1 MTRPAPPN
9 ARSRN
14 VQARRDVEDDMAA
27 AYGAEQRR
35 RFPGRIFCWA
45 RITSPRW
52 LRRISRA
59 PNHRRGSRENSHDK
73 SSPQAKN
80 AKPVTM
86 KVCVIGAGAIGG
98 LLAAKLA
105 RAGEDVSVVARGAHL
120 AAIASS
126 GLTLIEEGAQT
137 VAKVKASDRIADFG
151 EQDLIILG
159 MKAHQVAAVIG
170 DLPAI
175 MGPRTAVLTAQNG
188 IPWWYFFKHGGPHE
202 GARLESVDPG
212 GVIADHLPIDRVLA
226 SVVYPA
232 AEIERPGVIRHIEGN
247 RFSLAEID
255 GSKSE
260 RILRVSEAFT
270 RAGFQGP
277 GGRRRARR
285 NLDETLGQ
293 SELQPDQRANARDA
307 RGHLRIR
314 ADARA
319 RRQYD
324 AGGASDRRGAR
335 RAVQNFARTA
345 HRRRRVVGAHKTSM
359 LQDIEAG
366 RAIEA
371 DALLGSVIELGVLV
385 GVGDAAPRC
394 DLRGG

>member
-1 MTRPAPPN
+1 
-9 ARSRN
+9 
-14 VQARRDVEDDMAA
+14 
-27 AYGAEQRR
+27 
-35 RFPGRIFCWA
+35 
-45 RITSPRW
+45 
-52 LRRISRA
+52 
-59 PNHRRGSRENSHDK
+59 
-73 SSPQAKN
+73 
-80 AKPVTM
+80 M

-126 GLTLIEEGAQT
+126 GLTLIEERART
-137 VAKVKASDRIADFG
+137 VAKVEASDRIADFG

-159 MKAHQVAAVIG
+159 MKAHQVAAMVG

-212 GVIADHLPIDRVLA
+212 GVIADHLPIDRVLT

-270 RAGFQGP
+270 RAGFKAPVVGDV
-277 GGRRRARR
+277 RAEIWTKLWG
-285 NLDETLGQ
+285 NLSFNPISALTHATLVDICEFAPTRALAANMMREAQAIGEALGVRFRISLEQ
-293 SELQPDQRANARDA
+293 RIAGAEL
-307 RGHLRIR
+307 
-314 ADARA
+314 
-319 RRQYD
+319 
-324 AGGASDRRGAR
+324 
-335 RAVQNFARTA
+335 
-345 HRRRRVVGAHKTSM
+345 VGAHKTSM

-385 GVGDAAPRC
+385 GVATPRLDAIYAAVKLLGETLARAKGRLVVAPA
-394 DLRGG
+394 